1 MNEHLARRTD
11 PATSKAAAKKVN
23 TTVTETHKQV
33 LRLMLD
39 MYNPTEDNVCEAA
52 VDAGVVQRH
61 EQARRIVRTLRDKQ
75 LVIPAID
82 GESGWQLSGRNSSG
96 CVALAWT
103 LSYEGICTAKYL

>member
-33 LRLMLD
+33 LRIMLD

-52 VDAGVVQRH
+52 VNAGVVQRH

-75 LVIPAID
+75 LVIAAID
-82 GESGWQLSGRNSSG
+82 GETGWQLSGRNTSG

-103 LSYEGICTAKYL
+103 LSHDGIRTAKYS